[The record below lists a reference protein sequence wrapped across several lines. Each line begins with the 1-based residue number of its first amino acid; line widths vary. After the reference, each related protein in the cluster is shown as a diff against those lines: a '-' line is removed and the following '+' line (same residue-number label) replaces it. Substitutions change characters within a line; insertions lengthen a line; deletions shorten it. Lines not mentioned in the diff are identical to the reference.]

1 MNIRFTPFILCFSL
15 FFVSCE
21 HEHDHNE
28 HNSSG
33 GSAPHVHEA
42 PHGGMLVELGEHG
55 SGYNLELFLHEQGF
69 LQIYVWDAHVDN
81 LVRIESEKIEVLIPD
96 ANGTQKTLVC
106 DAIADPITGES
117 VGNTALFTSIQ
128 RINDQLPLKGVIPS
142 IQVLSKTYENVSFE
156 FPGNSEKHEDDH

>member
-1 MNIRFTPFILCFSL
+1 MIKHFIPYVLLLPL

-21 HEHDHNE
+21 HDHKEHAGDGNTTKE
-28 HNSSG
+28 H
-33 GSAPHVHEA
+33 AHPP

-55 SGYNLELFLHEQGF
+55 SGYNLELFLHDEGF

-81 LVRIESEKIEVLIPD
+81 LVRIETEKIEVLIPD
-96 ANGTQKTLVC
+96 ANGAQKTLVC
-106 DAIADPITGES
+106 DAIADPVTGES
-117 VGNTALFTSIQ
+117 VGDTALFTSIQ

-156 FPGNSEKHEDDH
+156 FPGNSGKHEDDH

>member
-1 MNIRFTPFILCFSL
+1 MIKRFIPYILLLPL
-15 FFVSCE
+15 FFVACG
-21 HEHDHNE
+21 HDHDE
-28 HNSSG
+28 HSDPTDSG
-33 GSAPHVHEA
+33 GHAHAP

-81 LVRIESEKIEVLIPD
+81 LVRIAPEKIEVLIPD
-96 ANGTQKTLVC
+96 ANGSQKILVC

-117 VGNTALFTSIQ
+117 VGDTALFTSIQ

-156 FPGNSEKHEDDH
+156 FPGNSADHEDDH